1 MPAERADIEYTRNLR
16 VLTIWQ
22 PWASL
27 IIHGPKRIEN
37 RARKP
42 WSRLHGQLIG
52 IHAGARIDTDTES
65 DYATRY
71 QLPAPLPHGA
81 LLGVARIVGTV
92 EHSNDPWFLGPVGI
106 KLADVIAFPSAVPMR
121 GAQSYWS
128 PIRRLNDVQREY
140 WHERAAIRQHHGDM
154 TPELASWWAL
164 FDVLRPRRTAQ
175 RCNAAGTRSFGTLPS
190 RSATSHSRG

>member
-1 MPAERADIEYTRNLR
+1 MPAERADVEHPRNLR

-27 IIHGPKRIEN
+27 IVHGPKRIEN
-37 RARKP
+37 RTRKP

-81 LLGVARIVGTV
+81 LLGVARIIGTV
-92 EHSNDPWFLGPVGI
+92 EKSDDPWFFGPVGI
-106 KLADVIAFPSAVPMR
+106 KLADVVAFSSPVPMR

-128 PIRRLNDVQREY
+128 PLKRLNDAQREH
-140 WHERAAIRQHHGDM
+140 WHERAAIRQYHGDM
-154 TPELASWWAL
+154 APELGSWWAL

-175 RCNAAGTRSFGTLPS
+175 RRHTASTSTSGTLPS
-190 RSATSHSRG
+190 RSATNRSPG